1 MKSVFRLAIAFAIC
15 LIAIPALAIS
25 AQADGPTTWLSGS
38 SAYVGDEIRVYGE
51 GLGDYYGTVWVYYE
65 LNDDWKM
72 VDKDYVSS
80 GGDLETDY
88 FEIPES
94 ASGSH
99 EIRVCYNDDEDDWS
113 IRTEFTV
120 KPMLEITK
128 PEDAKGPIGTEVT
141 IKGTGFGEDEE
152 DIEIRYYLDGSD
164 YERVKRDITADEHGT
179 WEVKFTVPASSK
191 GEHEIDAKGDDSSLS
206 EVKGTSFT
214 VKPGI
219 NLSEPSGYVGD
230 SITVTGAGFRA
241 SETSIKVTYDGTQ
254 VGSSTTASEDGTW
267 TITFE
272 VPESARGTH
281 KIDAHGSSTSAA
293 SISDEGF
300 TVLPKIMLV
309 PTSGHVGTSLSVSG
323 TGFAGSKS
331 VTIKYDATQV
341 ATTTSDSKGSFSAT
355 FLAPKSRH
363 GEHTITVTDTSGN
376 TANVK
381 FTMESTPPAKPT
393 LSSPA
398 NGTRIGFIGSQ
409 APTFQWTAVTDES
422 GVGYMLQIASDEGF
436 TNLVVPEISGLSE
449 TNYTLSKEQALPR
462 GAYYWRVKA
471 IDGAQNDSGWTAP
484 YSFQVGLMP
493 LWAFIVIVVVIGLL
507 VAALVYRF
515 ALKR

>member
-1 MKSVFRLAIAFAIC
+1 MKSLSRLIIAFAIC
-15 LIAIPALAIS
+15 LIAIPALAIP
-25 AQADGPTTWLSGS
+25 AQADGSTIWLSDS
-38 SAYVGDEIRVYGE
+38 SAHVGDEIRVYGAN
-51 GLGDYYGTVWVYYE
+51 LSDYYGTVWVYYE
-65 LNDDWKM
+65 IDDDWEM
-72 VDKDYVSS
+72 VDKDYISS
-80 GGDLETDY
+80 GGSLETDY
-88 FEIPES
+88 FVIPES
-94 ASGSH
+94 AKGEH
-99 EIRVCYNDDEDDWS
+99 EIRVCDNDDEDDWF

-128 PEDAKGPIGTEVT
+128 PDDAEGPVGTEVT
-141 IKGTGFGEDEE
+141 MEGTGFGEDEE

-219 NLSEPSGYVGD
+219 NLSESSGYVGD
-230 SITVTGAGFRA
+230 SITVTGVGFRA
-241 SETSIKVTYDGTQ
+241 SETSIKVTYDGAQ

-272 VPESARGTH
+272 VPESAKGTH

-341 ATTTSDSKGSFSAT
+341 ATTTSDSKGSFSAS
-355 FLAPKSRH
+355 FSAPKSRH
-363 GEHTITVTDTSGN
+363 GEHTVIITDLSG
-376 TANVK
+376 TTVSMK
-381 FTMESTPPAKPT
+381 FVMESNPPAKST

-398 NGTRIGFIGSQ
+398 NGTRIGFIGRVTP
-409 APTFQWTAVTDES
+409 AFQWSAVTDES
-422 GVGYMLQIASDEGF
+422 GVSYMLQIAGDEGF

-449 TNYTLSKEQALPR
+449 TNYTLSKEQALPP
-462 GAYYWRVKA
+462 GTYYWRVKA
-471 IDGAQNDSGWTAP
+471 IDGAQNDSSWTAP